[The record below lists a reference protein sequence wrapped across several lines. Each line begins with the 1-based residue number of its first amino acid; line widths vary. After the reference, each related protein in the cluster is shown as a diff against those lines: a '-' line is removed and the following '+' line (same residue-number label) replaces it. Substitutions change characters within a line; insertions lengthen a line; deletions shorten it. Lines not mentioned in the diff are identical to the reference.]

1 MKSKFIALLIAVCV
15 FIGVIGFCI
24 VKTSANGDDDI
35 EVLEVQGVRVKIQI
49 DPKGEY
55 EEWLHA
61 GDNYA
66 SGIVYASYE
75 TEDADGEQ
83 VLGSVDVSG
92 YASLNIDDLSVYVS
106 AGSWITVNNS
116 PEATV
121 NAWVKLP
128 GFNQVDHQHP
138 DGPGRVEIE
147 GNDSINAFD
156 SHTYNLL
163 DPEDRQKALGTFSA
177 AAYLEVEDIGQTI
190 QIRVDAWI
198 DQGE

>member
-35 EVLEVQGVRVKIQI
+35 EVLEVQGVRVKIKI
-49 DPKGEY
+49 DPKDKY
-55 EEWLHA
+55 SEWLNA
-61 GDNYA
+61 GDDYA

-75 TEDADGEQ
+75 AEDANGEE
-83 VLGSVDVSG
+83 VRGSVDVSG

-106 AGSWITVNNS
+106 AGSWVSVNNS
-116 PEATV
+116 PEGEA
-121 NAWVKLP
+121 NAWVSLP
-128 GFNQVDHQHP
+128 GFAQVTHEN
-138 DGPGRVEIE
+138 GPGRIDIE
-147 GNDSINAFD
+147 GDDSIHAFD

-163 DPEDRQKALGTFSA
+163 DPEDLQKALGTLSA
-177 AAYLEVEDIGQTI
+177 AAYLEVPEIDQTI
-190 QIRVDAWI
+190 QIKVEAWI